1 MNITKPLEP
10 FQKEKSPSDK
20 PDSAYDHLIVIG
32 MNIKIPFRN
41 SIFYFLTA
49 KQVFSAS
56 PLLIYLLDLFRI
68 PLKNSFDA
76 FFSYFVDEHVDE
88 ILADEENI
96 IDVIHALRGMD

>member
-1 MNITKPLEP
+1 
-10 FQKEKSPSDK
+10 
-20 PDSAYDHLIVIG
+20 LI
-32 MNIKIPFRN
+32 
-41 SIFYFLTA
+41 A

-76 FFSYFVDEHVDE
+76 FFSTFIYDNVDE

-96 IDVIHALRGMD
+96 IDVIHALRGKS